1 MEILIVTDEE
11 PVEPVAENTSNHWQ
25 LARNVAVFQFK
36 LAMDGLRDIL
46 LSPVSILAALYG
58 LISHPE
64 NPGIHFDR
72 LLTFGRRTDVWINLF
87 EQADGS
93 DQEQI
98 PSSDAYIQKL
108 EDLLITEYQKG
119 GLVRD
124 LKESTDTIIK
134 RIRNR
139 RSEDE

>member
-1 MEILIVTDEE
+1 
-11 PVEPVAENTSNHWQ
+11 
-25 LARNVAVFQFK
+25 
-36 LAMDGLRDIL
+36 MDGLRDIL

-72 LLTFGRRTDVWINLF
+72 LLKFGRRTDVWINLF